1 MNLADLIDRNA
12 AFTPDKPA
20 LRFEDAVWDYAF
32 LAGRIEALARAL
44 KSELG
49 VHRGDRVAVLA
60 LNRPDYLALLYAC
73 ARLGAMLVPLNWRLA
88 QPEQL
93 FILRDAGV
101 KVLFVAQDF
110 APVVPAL
117 ALGLPHAR
125 IVALDDAA
133 LFNSLLDAGRRDGRE
148 PHIDFAAPLLI
159 VYTSGT
165 TGRPKGAVL
174 TQRAVF
180 CNGVMS
186 HHMHA
191 MTPDDHVLT
200 VLPFF
205 HVGGLNIQ
213 TTPALH
219 LGATVTIHGRF
230 DAAATLA
237 AIARVRPTL
246 TVLVPATIQL
256 LRQHPAWQA
265 TDLSCLRAMTTGS
278 SIVPEELI
286 DAFASRGVPV
296 LQVYGATETC
306 PIAIYT
312 RLSGDRTPPGSTGL
326 PGLLCEARI
335 VDADGNDVPA
345 DVPGEILIRGDN
357 VLTEYWGNQ
366 AATADALRDGW
377 YWTGDIA
384 RRDADGFVSVLERK
398 RNLIISGGE
407 NVYPAEI
414 ERVLQQHPAVSEA
427 AAIGVPDRRWQEV
440 PLAFVVLR
448 AGATVTTEELHGH
461 LAMHLARFKLPQDI
475 IMTSELPRNALGKVQ
490 HFRLRERWRASH
502 ASASTLEH

>member
-1 MNLADLIDRNA
+1 MNLTDLIDRNA
-12 AFTPDKPA
+12 NLTPDKPA
-20 LRFEDAVWDYAF
+20 LRFEDKAWDYAF
-32 LAGRIEALARAL
+32 LASRIDALARAL
-44 KSELG
+44 KSQLG
-49 VHRGDRVAVLA
+49 VHRSDRVAVLA

-73 ARLGAMLVPLNWRLA
+73 ARLGAMLVPLNWRLTV
-88 QPEQL
+88 PEQL

-101 KVLFVAQDF
+101 KALFIATDFLAAKPVLAD
-110 APVVPAL
+110 A
-117 ALGLPHAR
+117 LPHVR

-133 LFNSLLDAGRRDGRE
+133 AFNSLVDAGCSDARE
-148 PHIDFAAPLLI
+148 PHIDLSTPLLI

-174 TQRAVF
+174 TQQAVF

-219 LGATVTIHGRF
+219 LGATVTIHARF
-230 DAAATLA
+230 DPGATLA
-237 AIARVRPTL
+237 AIARDRPTL
-246 TVLVPATIQL
+246 IVLVPATIQV
-256 LRQHPAWQA
+256 LRQHPAWRA
-265 TDLSCLRAMTTGS
+265 TDLTCLRAMTTGS
-278 SIVPEELI
+278 SIVRQELI
-286 DAFASRGVPV
+286 DAFADRHVPV

-312 RLSGDRTPPGSTGL
+312 RLGGDLNRPGSTGL

-335 VDADGNDVPA
+335 VDTDGNDAPA
-345 DVPGEILIRGDN
+345 NVPGEILIRGDN
-357 VLTEYWGNQ
+357 VLTEYWGDE
-366 AATADALRDGW
+366 AATADALREGW
-377 YWTGDIA
+377 YWTGDIGQ
-384 RRDADGFVSVLERK
+384 RDADGHVTVLERK

-407 NVYPAEI
+407 NIYPAEI
-414 ERVLQQHPAVSEA
+414 ERILHEHPAVLEA
-427 AAIGVPDRRWQEV
+427 AAIGVPDPIWQEV

-448 AGATVTTEELHGH
+448 DGTTTTAEELHML
-461 LAMHLARFKLPQDI
+461 LAAQLARFKLPRDI
-475 IMTSELPRNALGKVQ
+475 VICSELPRNALGKVQ
-490 HFRLRERWRASH
+490 HFRLREMWAS
-502 ASASTLEH
+502 SGT

>member
-12 AFTPDKPA
+12 TFTPDKPA
-20 LRFEDAVWDYAF
+20 LRFEETVWDYTF
-32 LAGRIEALARAL
+32 LARRIEALARAL
-44 KSELG
+44 QSQLG
-49 VHRGDRVAVLA
+49 VRRGDRVAVLA

-73 ARLGAMLVPLNWRLA
+73 ARLGAMLVPLNWRLSV
-88 QPEQL
+88 PEQL

-101 KVLFVAQDF
+101 TALFIATEFAAVMPVLAD
-110 APVVPAL
+110 A
-117 ALGLPHAR
+117 LPHAR

-133 LFNSLLDAGRRDGRE
+133 AFNSLLDATSSDRRE
-148 PHIDFAAPLLI
+148 PDVDLSAPLLI

-174 TQRAVF
+174 TQQAVF

-219 LGATVTIHGRF
+219 LGATVTIHARF
-230 DAAATLA
+230 DPGATLS
-237 AIARVRPTL
+237 AIARDRPTL
-246 TVLVPATIQL
+246 VVLVPATIRV
-256 LRQHPAWQA
+256 LRQHPAWQT

-278 SIVPEELI
+278 SIVPQELI
-286 DAFASRGVPV
+286 DAFANRRVPV

-312 RLSGDRTPPGSTGL
+312 RLGGDLTRPGSTGL

-335 VDADGNDVPA
+335 VNADGNDVPA
-345 DVPGEILIRGDN
+345 NVPGEILIRGDN
-357 VLTEYWGNQ
+357 VLTEYWANE
-366 AATADALRDGW
+366 AATAEALREGW

-384 RRDADGFVSVLERK
+384 QRDTDGCVTVLERK

-407 NVYPAEI
+407 NIYPAEI
-414 ERVLQQHPAVSEA
+414 ERVLCEHPAVLEA
-427 AAIGVPDRRWQEV
+427 AAIGVPDPIWQEV
-440 PLAFVVLR
+440 PLAFVVLCEE
-448 AGATVTTEELHGH
+448 ATTTAEELHVH
-461 LAMHLARFKLPQDI
+461 LAAQLARFKLPRDVI
-475 IMTSELPRNALGKVQ
+475 ITSELPHNALGKVQ
-490 HFRLRERWRASH
+490 HFRLREMWRAGGV
-502 ASASTLEH
+502 